1 MYTHTYKGDKD
12 VVTVP
17 TAQPRVVERSQSR
30 FCPVLNQSRD
40 VASWRDARERSVTL
54 EGSVT
59 LESAAWV
66 DTVNLKLTVKGNHQ
80 RHQQA
85 NIHSS
90 PAARGKTESA

>member
-40 VASWRDARERSVTL
+40 VASPRDARER
-54 EGSVT
+54 SVT

-66 DTVNLKLTVKGNHQ
+66 DTVNLKLTVKRNHQ

-85 NIHSS
+85 NIH
-90 PAARGKTESA
+90 

>member
-1 MYTHTYKGDKD
+1 MYTHIYKGDKD

-17 TAQPRVVERSQSR
+17 TAQPRVVERSQSQ

-54 EGSVT
+54 E
-59 LESAAWV
+59 SAAWV
-66 DTVNLKLTVKGNHQ
+66 DTVNLKLTVKRNHQ

-85 NIHSS
+85 NIH
-90 PAARGKTESA
+90 